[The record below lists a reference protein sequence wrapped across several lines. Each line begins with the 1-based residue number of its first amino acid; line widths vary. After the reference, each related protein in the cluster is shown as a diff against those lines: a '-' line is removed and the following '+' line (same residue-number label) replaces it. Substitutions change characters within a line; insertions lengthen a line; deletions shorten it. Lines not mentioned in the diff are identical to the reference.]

1 MASGISPILRLSC
14 KVQRGE
20 HALEGLESSGGDLRS
35 ISIPLLISDCR
46 DRRLIAA
53 RNGFP
58 RTLSGE
64 DSSQACHLPYPQGR
78 TVVARCVVRLLRQQG
93 RNLRHMP
100 WERESVGLAREAGH
114 PSMR

>member
-46 DRRLIAA
+46 DRRL
-53 RNGFP
+53 
-58 RTLSGE
+58 
-64 DSSQACHLPYPQGR
+64 
-78 TVVARCVVRLLRQQG
+78 
-93 RNLRHMP
+93 
-100 WERESVGLAREAGH
+100 
-114 PSMR
+114 